1 MLALQSQLRCPSAAR
16 LGLFS
21 HAKAACHESWLGCG
35 SRAWPRWSCLGWL
48 CIPDCHCAR
57 SLQATNMLTCEPPDV
72 LWCLVWLVLGC
83 EMRVVVSQ
91 SVAECHSVANGVRA
105 TCAFCP
111 VVNVCPGSS
120 PLGVRGWRVRC
131 CLALNYYYY
140 YYLRVLCV
148 RSAQR
153 RTGRIL
159 KGCKWKVEGAEAV
172 LWRHLWWRSP
182 SQPQNVRRNGL
193 ELYT

>member
-1 MLALQSQLRCPSAAR
+1 MKGLLVRDGWGGHRRLSCMYVSAGADLPPPAHTLHVACCMCMLASQSQLRCPSAAR

-91 SVAECHSVANGVRA
+91 SVAECHSVANGVRT
-105 TCAFCP
+105 TCVLLSGGERVP
-111 VVNVCPGSS
+111 RQR
-120 PLGVRGWRVRC
+120 PL
-131 CLALNYYYY
+131 
-140 YYLRVLCV
+140 
-148 RSAQR
+148 
-153 RTGRIL
+153 
-159 KGCKWKVEGAEAV
+159 
-172 LWRHLWWRSP
+172 
-182 SQPQNVRRNGL
+182 
-193 ELYT
+193 